1 MGSHRYHSIAAW
13 VFVFTIV
20 LATTVIP
27 FPRDFEVEP
36 LELPPAL
43 AAVPAPPPVDVFRG
57 TFQRNET
64 LSTILASFDFSNSIV
79 YEITEAVRPVFDVRR
94 FRRQEFELIRDHA
107 GQFLSFEYVIDDE
120 RTLKVERVAE
130 GFEARIEQLPLE
142 MHVDTVIAEV
152 NSSLWNAL
160 SGYPKGDVLVMEI
173 VDVFNSRVDF
183 YRDIRAG
190 DQIRII
196 IEGMYH
202 RGQFVKYGGIRAA
215 EFLNRG
221 KSLQAY
227 GYLDEFYDENGMS
240 TRRSLLPAPLE
251 FTRIS
256 SNFSRARLHPIL
268 DTVRAHR
275 GVDYAAPAGTAVW
288 AASDGTVTYAG
299 NNGGFGRFVR
309 LRHPNG
315 ALTEYAHMSSVLVNV
330 GDRVR
335 QKDVIG
341 RVGMTGLATG
351 NHLHYQLMQDG
362 VYINPRQ
369 ARLDPPQ
376 PIASSHRE
384 PFMRSIRPLQAQI
397 RSLHLSPDTLLAEE

>member
-1 MGSHRYHSIAAW
+1 MGSHRYHSIVAW

-27 FPRDFEVEP
+27 FRADFEVES
-36 LELPPAL
+36 LELPV
-43 AAVPAPPPVDVFRG
+43 AAAPPPPPVDVFRG

-107 GQFLSFEYVIDDE
+107 GQFLSFEYIIDDE

-130 GFEARIEQLPLE
+130 GFEARIDQLPLE

-160 SGYPKGDVLVMEI
+160 SGYPKGDRLVMEI

-227 GYLDEFYDENGMS
+227 PYLDEYYDENGMS

-275 GVDYAAPAGTAVW
+275 GVDYAAPTGTAVW

-299 NNGGFGRFVR
+299 TNGGFGRFVR

-315 ALTEYAHMSSVLVNV
+315 AITEYAHLSSVLVNV

-362 VYINPRQ
+362 VYVNPRQ

-376 PIASSHRE
+376 PIAASHRE
-384 PFMRSIRPLQAQI
+384 PFMRSIRPLRAQI
-397 RSLHLSPDTLLAEE
+397 QSLHLSPDTLLAEE

>member
-27 FPRDFEVEP
+27 FRADFEVES
-36 LELPPAL
+36 LELPV
-43 AAVPAPPPVDVFRG
+43 AAAPPPPPVDVFRG

-107 GQFLSFEYVIDDE
+107 GQFLSFEYIIDDE

-160 SGYPKGDVLVMEI
+160 SGYPKGDRLVMEI

-202 RGQFVKYGGIRAA
+202 RGQFVKYGLVRAA
-215 EFLNRG
+215 EFLNQG

-227 GYLDEFYDENGMS
+227 PYLDEYYDENGMS

-275 GVDYAAPAGTAVW
+275 GVDYAAPTGTAVW

-299 NNGGFGRFVR
+299 TNGGFGRFVR

-315 ALTEYAHMSSVLVNV
+315 AITEYAHLSSVLVNV

-362 VYINPRQ
+362 VYVNPRQ

-376 PIASSHRE
+376 PIAPSHRE
-384 PFMRSIRPLQAQI
+384 PFMRSIRPLRAQI
-397 RSLHLSPDTLLAEE
+397 RSLHLSQDTLLAEE

>member
-1 MGSHRYHSIAAW
+1 MGSHRYHSIVAW

-27 FPRDFEVEP
+27 FRADFEVES
-36 LELPPAL
+36 LELPV
-43 AAVPAPPPVDVFRG
+43 AVAPPPPPVDVFRG

-107 GQFLSFEYVIDDE
+107 GQFLSFEYIIDDE

-160 SGYPKGDVLVMEI
+160 SGYPKGDRLVMEI

-227 GYLDEFYDENGMS
+227 PYLDEYYDENGMS

-256 SNFSRARLHPIL
+256 SNFSKARLHPIL

-275 GVDYAAPAGTAVW
+275 GVDYAAPTGTAVW

-299 NNGGFGRFVR
+299 TNGGFGRFVR

-315 ALTEYAHMSSVLVNV
+315 AITEYAHLSSVLVNV

-362 VYINPRQ
+362 VYVNPRQ

-376 PIASSHRE
+376 PIAASHRE
-384 PFMRSIRPLQAQI
+384 PFMRSIRPLRAQI
-397 RSLHLSPDTLLAEE
+397 QSLHLSPDTLLAEE

>member
-1 MGSHRYHSIAAW
+1 MGSHRYHSIVAW

-27 FPRDFEVEP
+27 FRADFEVES
-36 LELPPAL
+36 LELPV
-43 AAVPAPPPVDVFRG
+43 AAAPPPPPVDVFRG

-107 GQFLSFEYVIDDE
+107 GQFLSFEYIIDDE

-130 GFEARIEQLPLE
+130 GFEARIDQLPLE

-160 SGYPKGDVLVMEI
+160 SGYPKGDRLVMEI

-215 EFLNRG
+215 EFLNQG

-227 GYLDEFYDENGMS
+227 PYLDEYYDENGMS

-275 GVDYAAPAGTAVW
+275 GVDYAAPTGTAVW

-299 NNGGFGRFVR
+299 TNGGFGRFVR

-315 ALTEYAHMSSVLVNV
+315 AITEYAHLSSVLVNV

-362 VYINPRQ
+362 VYVNPRQ

-376 PIASSHRE
+376 PIAASHRE
-384 PFMRSIRPLQAQI
+384 PFMRSIRPLRAQI
-397 RSLHLSPDTLLAEE
+397 QSLHLSPDTLLAEE

>member
-1 MGSHRYHSIAAW
+1 MGNHKYHSIAAW

-20 LATTVIP
+20 LATIVVP

-36 LELPPAL
+36 LEDPFAVAAAPP
-43 AAVPAPPPVDVFRG
+43 PPPVDVFRG

-107 GQFLSFEYVIDDE
+107 GQFLSFEYIIDDE
-120 RTLKVERVAE
+120 HTLKVERASE

-160 SGYPKGDVLVMEI
+160 SGYPKGDGLVMEI
-173 VDVFNSRVDF
+173 VDVFDSQVDF

-202 RGQFVKYGGIRAA
+202 RGQFVKYGRVRAA
-215 EFLNRG
+215 EFLNQG
-221 KSLQAY
+221 NSLQAY
-227 GYLDEFYDENGMS
+227 QYLDEYYDQNGMS

-275 GVDYAAPAGTAVW
+275 GVDYAASAGTAVW

-299 NNGGFGRFVR
+299 TNGGFGRFVR

-315 ALTEYAHMSSVLVNV
+315 AITEYAHMSSVLVNV

-362 VYINPRQ
+362 VYVNPRN

-384 PFMRSIRPLQAQI
+384 PFMRAVRPLRAQI

>member
-1 MGSHRYHSIAAW
+1 MGSHRYHSIVAW

-27 FPRDFEVEP
+27 FRADFEVES
-36 LELPPAL
+36 LELPV
-43 AAVPAPPPVDVFRG
+43 AVAPPPPPVDVFRG

-107 GQFLSFEYVIDDE
+107 GQFLSFEYIIDDE

-130 GFEARIEQLPLE
+130 GFEARIDQLPLE

-160 SGYPKGDVLVMEI
+160 SGYPKGDRLVMEI

-227 GYLDEFYDENGMS
+227 PYLDEYYDENGMS

-275 GVDYAAPAGTAVW
+275 GVDYAAPTGTAVW

-299 NNGGFGRFVR
+299 TNGGFGRFVR

-315 ALTEYAHMSSVLVNV
+315 AITEYAHLSSVLVNV

-362 VYINPRQ
+362 VYVNPRQ

-376 PIASSHRE
+376 PIAASHRE
-384 PFMRSIRPLQAQI
+384 PFMRSIRPLRAQI
-397 RSLHLSPDTLLAEE
+397 QSLHLSPDTLLAEE

>member
-1 MGSHRYHSIAAW
+1 MGSHRYHSIVAW
-13 VFVFTIV
+13 FFVFTIV

-27 FPRDFEVEP
+27 FRADFEVES
-36 LELPPAL
+36 LELPV
-43 AAVPAPPPVDVFRG
+43 AVAPPPPPVDVFRG

-107 GQFLSFEYVIDDE
+107 GQFLSFEYIIDDE

-160 SGYPKGDVLVMEI
+160 SGYPKGDRLVMEI

-202 RGQFVKYGGIRAA
+202 RGQFVKYGLVRAA
-215 EFLNRG
+215 EFLNQG

-227 GYLDEFYDENGMS
+227 PYLDEYYDENGMS

-275 GVDYAAPAGTAVW
+275 GVDYAAPTGTAVW

-299 NNGGFGRFVR
+299 TNGGFGRFVR

-315 ALTEYAHMSSVLVNV
+315 AITEYAHLSSVLVNV

-362 VYINPRQ
+362 VYVNPRQ

-376 PIASSHRE
+376 PIAPSHRE
-384 PFMRSIRPLQAQI
+384 PFMRSIRPLRAQI
-397 RSLHLSPDTLLAEE
+397 RSLHLSQDTLLAEE